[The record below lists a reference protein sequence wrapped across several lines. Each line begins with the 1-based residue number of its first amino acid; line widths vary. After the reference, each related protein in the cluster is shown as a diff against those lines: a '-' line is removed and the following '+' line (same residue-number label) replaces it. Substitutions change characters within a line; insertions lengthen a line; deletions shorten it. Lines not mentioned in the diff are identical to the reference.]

1 MLCSRVVTL
10 PRPAPP
16 SASLRVDLS
25 AHPPTT
31 TTAHHSAATLS
42 HHRSRARTHSS
53 ITVLSLLRLLQPAR
67 ALLSPP
73 VHVLYQVTGAP
84 SRSQQH
90 LSQPFGARPAQRR
103 RLKLFSTYHYHL
115 EYRSSTHTI
124 NRNHLRPRTSPTPH
138 LTHFTWPRNDADSR
152 PPDFRPSPLRPHS
165 VTAVTTTF

>member
-1 MLCSRVVTL
+1 MLCVRVVTL

-84 SRSQQH
+84 SRS
-90 LSQPFGARPAQRR
+90 LTTSLPAVRRP
-103 RLKLFSTYHYHL
+103 T
-115 EYRSSTHTI
+115 SSAPSPQVVLNIPLPPRTPLLYTI
-124 NRNHLRPRTSPTPH
+124 NRNHLRPRNLPTPH
-138 LTHFTWPRNDADSR
+138 STHFTWPRNDADSR
-152 PPDFRPSPLRPHS
+152 PPDFRPSPPQPHS
-165 VTAVTTTF
+165 VTAVINHHL